1 VIISDCIVRDSHR
14 GFAVRSREGGTISN
28 VLITDCIVQTRAFSE
43 MWWGHGEALHVT
55 AFSWDDPEKG
65 TDGNIERTYEGK
77 VHNITFRNINVTTE
91 ASTLVW
97 AAHPELIKDVLFENI
112 NQQMINQSK
121 WPHRIDLRP
130 NGITDVIRR
139 KHNAFDVMNAT
150 DVVIRNSRVT
160 WDSQTRSMYGEL
172 LATEN
177 SPGLI
182 IESLTER

>member
-1 VIISDCIVRDSHR
+1 
-14 GFAVRSREGGTISN
+14 
-28 VLITDCIVQTRAFSE
+28 

-55 AFSWDDPEKG
+55 AFSWDDPGHG
-65 TDGNIERTYEGK
+65 TDGNIERLREGK
-77 VHNITFRNINVTTE
+77 VRNITFRNINVTTE

-97 AAHPELIKDVLFENI
+97 AAHPELIKAVLFENI

-130 NGITDVIRR
+130 NGNNDVIRR
-139 KHNAFDVMNAT
+139 KHNAFDVINAT

-172 LATEN
+172 LSTEN

-182 IESLTER
+182 IESLTEH